1 MMNHKNKIFGLLFCF
16 CLMAFQG
23 CKEEQKSAPVPKET
37 KKVSIPPFN
46 QDSAFY
52 FVKKQVDFGPRV
64 PGTEEHKACKD
75 WMVSTFK
82 RYGAQVIEQDFDAHI
97 FNGDVLASTNIIA
110 QFNPA
115 KKKRVILSAHWD
127 SRMMAEEDKNVN
139 RVDEPI
145 LGADDGAS
153 GVGVL
158 MEIARTIAANEI
170 DLGVDIILF
179 DAEDQGKRGPNEP
192 ANNWC
197 LGAQHWSR
205 NKHKR
210 DYKARYGILLD
221 MVGSKNPRFGK
232 DQVSKEYAGLIQD
245 KVWSLAQNMGYTDLF
260 VDEFTGM
267 LTDDH
272 YFVNVIAGIPM
283 IDIINQPKGSDTGFM
298 KHWHTHGDNIDIID
312 KRSLRVVGQVVTAVL
327 YKESVNQF

>member
-1 MMNHKNKIFGLLFCF
+1 MKQIARVCSVFILFT
-16 CLMAFQG
+16 LIITA
-23 CKEEQKSAPVPKET
+23 CKDEAPSPAPVVEQK
-37 KKVSIPPFN
+37 KVKIPAFN
-46 QDSAFY
+46 QDSAY
-52 FVKKQVDFGPRV
+52 HYVDKQVSFGPRV
-64 PGTEEHKACKD
+64 PGSDEHQACKE
-75 WMVSTFK
+75 WMVSKFK
-82 RYGAQVIEQDFDAHI
+82 SYGASVIEQDFDANI
-97 FNGDVLASTNIIA
+97 YTGDVFASTNIIA
-110 QFNPA
+110 QFNPSI
-115 KKKRVILSAHWD
+115 KKRVILSAHWD
-127 SRMMAEEDKNVN
+127 SRMIAEEDKDVN
-139 RVDEPI
+139 RIDDPI

-158 MEIARTIAANEI
+158 IEIARIISENPI

-205 NKHKR
+205 NQHVKG
-210 DYKARYGILLD
+210 YKAKFGILLD

-232 DQVSKEYAGLIQD
+232 DQVSKEYAGLVQE
-245 KVWSLAQNMGYTDLF
+245 KVWNLARNMGYTDMF

-283 IDIINQPKGSDTGFM
+283 IDIINQPKGSKTGFM
-298 KHWHTHGDNIDIID
+298 QHWHTHGDDMSIID
-312 KRSLRVVGQVVTAVL
+312 KRSLRVVGQVVSAVI
-327 YKESVNQF
+327 YKESGNQF